1 MSEIRT
7 IQGFLGEVR
16 GELAGKDPA
25 LIQDAL
31 YDVDEFL
38 RGEQSASP
46 AVDEADLVERAV
58 QKFGS
63 PKEIAEAYGEM
74 EENLQRAMRSPSP
87 VVGSSIFEQI
97 FGVFADP
104 HAYGALFFMLLS
116 LATGVLYFSWAVSGL
131 AMSLGFAILIIG
143 VPFFLLFVAS
153 LRALALAEGR
163 VVEALLGIR
172 MPRRPLPAE
181 IEGGLVE
188 RVLYWLKDRHTWT
201 TLLYL
206 VLKLPLGI
214 ASFVFAVTLLS
225 ISMSLLLAPLAQ
237 PFIVYPLINLGETGV
252 FVAWWLF
259 PLFWLGA
266 LVDLVILLHGAK
278 LFGRLQGQ
286 MAKSMLVASA
296 E

>member
-46 AVDEADLVERAV
+46 GVDEADLLERAV
-58 QKFGS
+58 RKFGS
-63 PKEIAEAYGEM
+63 PKEIAEAYGEL
-74 EENLQRAMRSPSP
+74 EENVQQAMRFAPP
-87 VVGSSIFEQI
+87 AVGSTIFEQI
-97 FGVFADP
+97 FGVLADP

-116 LATGVLYFSWAVSGL
+116 LATGVLYFSWAVAGV
-131 AMSLGFAILIIG
+131 AMSAGFAILIVG

-172 MPRRPLPAE
+172 MPRRLLPAE

-206 VLKLPLGI
+206 LLKLPLGI
-214 ASFVFAVTLLS
+214 VSFVFAV
-225 ISMSLLLAPLAQ
+225 ILLATSLALLVLPLAQ
-237 PFIVYPLINLGETGV
+237 PFVLYPLIQIGNGGV

-266 LVDLVILLHGAK
+266 LVDLVILLHGLATSG
-278 LFGRLQGQ
+278 FPG
-286 MAKSMLVASA
+286 
-296 E
+296 

>member
-7 IQGFLGEVR
+7 IEGFLGEVR

-38 RGEQSASP
+38 RGEESASP
-46 AVDEADLVERAV
+46 QVGEAELVERAI

-63 PKEIAEAYGEM
+63 PREIAEAYAEM
-74 EENLQRAMRSPSP
+74 EVNVQQAMRSAPP
-87 VVGSSIFEQI
+87 VVGSTIFERI
-97 FGVFADP
+97 FGVLADP

-116 LATGVLYFSWAVSGL
+116 LATGVVYFSWAVSGL

-153 LRALALAEGR
+153 VRALALAEGR

-172 MPRRPLPAE
+172 MPRRPLPAK
-181 IEGGLVE
+181 IEGGLLE

-206 VLKLPLGI
+206 LLKLPLGI

-225 ISMSLLLAPLAQ
+225 TSLALLVAPLAQ
-237 PFIVYPLINLGETGV
+237 PFFVYPLINVGGSGF
-252 FVAWWLF
+252 FVLWWLF
-259 PLFWLGA
+259 PLFWIAA

-286 MAKSMLVASA
+286 MAKTMLVAS
-296 E
+296 EE

>member
-1 MSEIRT
+1 MAEIRT
-7 IQGFLGEVR
+7 IQGFLAEVR
-16 GELAGKDPA
+16 VQLAGKDPA

-38 RGEQSASP
+38 RGEQSGSP
-46 AVDEADLVERAV
+46 GVDEADLVERAV

-63 PKEIAEAYGEM
+63 PREIADAYGEM
-74 EENLQRAMRSPSP
+74 EQNVQQAMRPAAP
-87 VVGSSIFEQI
+87 RIGSSIFERI
-97 FGVFADP
+97 FGVLADP

-116 LATGVLYFSWAVSGL
+116 LATGIFYFTWAVTGV
-131 AMSLGFAILIIG
+131 AMSVGFAILIIG

-163 VVEALLGIR
+163 VVEALVGIR
-172 MPRRPLPAE
+172 MPRRPLPAGV
-181 IEGGLVE
+181 EGGLLD

-206 VLKLPLGI
+206 LLKLPLGI
-214 ASFVFAVTLLS
+214 LSFIFAVVLLATS
-225 ISMSLLLAPLAQ
+225 LSLLLVPIAQ
-237 PFIVYPLINLGETGV
+237 LFFDFPLINFGDGGV

-259 PLFWLGA
+259 PFFWLGA
-266 LVDLVILLHGAK
+266 LIDLVILLHGAR

-286 MAKSMLVASA
+286 MAKTMLVASA
-296 E
+296 T

>member
-7 IQGFLGEVR
+7 IQGFLAEVR
-16 GELAGKDPA
+16 RELTGKDPA

-31 YDVDEFL
+31 YDVDEFM
-38 RGEQSASP
+38 RGEQASSAGIDEAELVDRAVKKYGSP
-46 AVDEADLVERAV
+46 A
-58 QKFGS
+58 
-63 PKEIAEAYGEM
+63 EIAEAYGEM
-74 EENLQRAMRSPSP
+74 EMNVRQAMRSPSP
-87 VVGSSIFEQI
+87 MVDGSIFARV
-97 FGVFADP
+97 FGVLADP

-116 LATGVLYFSWAVSGL
+116 LATGILYFTWAVAGV
-131 AMSLGFAILIIG
+131 AMTFGFAILIIG

-181 IEGGLVE
+181 VEGGLLE

-206 VLKLPLGI
+206 ALKLPLGI
-214 ASFVFAVTLLS
+214 LSFVFAIILLATALTLLV
-225 ISMSLLLAPLAQ
+225 APLAQ
-237 PFIVYPLINLGETGV
+237 LFFSFPLFQVFDYRVFI
-252 FVAWWLF
+252 AWWLF
-259 PLFWLGA
+259 PLLWLAA

-286 MAKSMLVASA
+286 MAKTMLVASA
-296 E
+296 S

>member
-1 MSEIRT
+1 MSEVRT
-7 IQGFLGEVR
+7 IQGFMAEVR
-16 GELAGKDPA
+16 RELSGKDPA
-25 LIQDAL
+25 LVQDAL

-38 RGEQSASP
+38 RGEQATSP
-46 AVDEADLVERAV
+46 EIDEADLVERAV

-74 EENLQRAMRSPSP
+74 EENMKRAMRSPSP
-87 VVGSSIFEQI
+87 SLGGALFERI
-97 FGVFADP
+97 FGVLADP

-116 LATGVLYFSWAVSGL
+116 LATGILYFTWAVTGVS
-131 AMSLGFAILIIG
+131 MSMGFAILIIG
-143 VPFFLLFVAS
+143 IPFFLLFVAS

-172 MPRRPLPAE
+172 MPRRPQPAE
-181 IEGGLVE
+181 AKGGLLE
-188 RVLYWLKDRHTWT
+188 RVLFWLKDRHTWT

-206 VLKLPLGI
+206 LLKLPLGI
-214 ASFVFAVTLLS
+214 LSFIFAVTLLATS
-225 ISMSLLLAPLAQ
+225 LSLLALPLAQ
-237 PFIVYPLINLGETGV
+237 PFFAFPLIELGERGL

-259 PLFWLGA
+259 PLFWLAA

-286 MAKSMLVASA
+286 MAKTMLVASA
-296 E
+296 K